1 MTDAERQLLEEM
13 RERENELMREMESQ
27 ESELR
32 SHQIQ
37 LNQARREQSS
47 MQAEFATMQ
56 AKVRG
61 LQNGGKLSIRLAESF
76 LHAQGRRGWGRSWAL
91 GHEHAEF
98 GSTCWNGSVERASA
112 TVQPQS
118 VPGHCTGSCSTQ
130 SGKQKCLSC
139 QRCASLKL
147 DCCGAFCRRPCKN
160 LDSRGINAGEG
171 TKGDVK
177 GH

>member
-61 LQNGGKLSIRLAESF
+61 FHNGGKL
-76 LHAQGRRGWGRSWAL
+76 
-91 GHEHAEF
+91 
-98 GSTCWNGSVERASA
+98 
-112 TVQPQS
+112 
-118 VPGHCTGSCSTQ
+118 CTSCSHFCMAR
-130 SGKQKCLSC
+130 GG
-139 QRCASLKL
+139 
-147 DCCGAFCRRPCKN
+147 GAEMIMT
-160 LDSRGINAGEG
+160 LGQQHAGFG
-171 TKGDVK
+171 PTS
-177 GH
+177 